1 MFNDFANEIYGAV
14 TNLMDKST
22 RYRIF
27 LRIIKRE
34 IMDVVSEVKFIS
46 KKNFRKNSKSDSFF
60 IKLFK
65 IKYFDLY
72 L

>member
-34 IMDVVSEVKFIS
+34 IMDVLSE
-46 KKNFRKNSKSDSFF
+46 
-60 IKLFK
+60 
-65 IKYFDLY
+65 
-72 L
+72 